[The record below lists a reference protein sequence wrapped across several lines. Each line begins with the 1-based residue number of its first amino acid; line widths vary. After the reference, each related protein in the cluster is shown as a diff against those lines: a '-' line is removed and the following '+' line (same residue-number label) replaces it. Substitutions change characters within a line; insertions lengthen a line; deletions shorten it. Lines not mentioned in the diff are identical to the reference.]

1 MSPSH
6 AMEAENFPD
15 ISHMSP
21 PVTIR
26 RTHEED
32 NKGLVHRAASWRSQ
46 DSSSSEESSADKADS
61 AICDQYL
68 VIIRKAYRGDSDSIN
83 GFKGCLVGLPF
94 KARRNVVRFFHDRA
108 LNARVS
114 PLDLAVTIENFI
126 NYGDNADTSSS
137 GFTEDSD

>member
-1 MSPSH
+1 MYKKFLFSLGIVFCSYASHMSPSH

-26 RTHEED
+26 KTHEED

-68 VIIRKAYRGDSDSIN
+68 VIIRKA
-83 GFKGCLVGLPF
+83 
-94 KARRNVVRFFHDRA
+94 
-108 LNARVS
+108 
-114 PLDLAVTIENFI
+114 
-126 NYGDNADTSSS
+126 
-137 GFTEDSD
+137 